1 MGEAG
6 VGTRSWRHP
15 SLGVLKILE
24 LGTSLVVQEL
34 RLHPSNAE
42 DPGSIPS
49 QGARSHGLQLRVHM
63 PQLKI
68 LLVQ

>member
-15 SLGVLKILE
+15 SLGSVKN
-24 LGTSLVVQEL
+24 LGTGDFPVVQEL